1 MAYDAAKELARVKT
15 YYEKDALQKRYSA
28 LICGGV
34 GSGKTYLLRTCRLP
48 LHIDSFDPGGSKCLK
63 PWIDAGHVIVDSSFE
78 HEDPFNPS
86 VWAKW
91 TKITEIR
98 FQIGYY
104 NQFGTYAIDS
114 STKFQDAAM
123 NFIMQSAKGGSR
135 SGEAPQMRHDYTP
148 TKVLMQNYF
157 TKFMNLPCDFI
168 LTGHFK
174 ESEELL
180 SVDKSTGV
188 EHKKTEFRYMTI
200 GQAAVTIPLMFD
212 EIYVL
217 QVNGHER
224 TLLLDA
230 QGQYIARSR
239 LKSNGKLNNE
249 EPANIKELLKKIGLE
264 WEDKQK
270 LNFEPSPEVVEEKIV

>member
-1 MAYDAAKELARVKT
+1 MSYDAAKELARVKT
-15 YYEKDALQKRYSA
+15 YYEKDVLQKRFSA
-28 LICGGV
+28 LICGSV
-34 GSGKTYLLRTCRLP
+34 GAGKTYLLRTARFP
-48 LHIDSFDPGGSKCLK
+48 VHIDSFDPGGSKCLK
-63 PWIDAGHVIVDSSFE
+63 PWIDKGWIVVDTSFE

-98 FQIGYY
+98 LQIGYY
-104 NQFGTYAIDS
+104 NIFGTYAIDS

-123 NFIMQSAKGGSR
+123 NFIMLGAKGGSR
-135 SGEAPQMRHDYTP
+135 AGESPQMRHDYTP

-188 EHKKTEFRYMTI
+188 ERKKTEFRYMTI

-217 QVNGHER
+217 KVEGRER
-224 TLLLDA
+224 LLLLDE

-264 WEDKQK
+264 WEDKAR
-270 LNFEPSPEVVEEKIV
+270 LNFEPVHEVEEQKSV